1 MNTSHK
7 AINKAL
13 LTIHITLA
21 VLWIYQGLVPKI
33 IYKVIVEQQF
43 WQFTGV
49 QFLSIP
55 RLIELSGVIEI
66 VFGLFFLIFRQS
78 NNIHYLHYLNI
89 LGMLFFLLV
98 VAVIYPHHFV
108 QAFNPLVMNLAMI
121 GLSVVAIQL
130 MPKKYNEWI

>member
-1 MNTSHK
+1 MNS
-7 AINKAL
+7 ANQ
-13 LTIHITLA
+13 TIQQILQFCQFVIA
-21 VLWIYQGLVPKI
+21 SLWIYQGLIPKI

-66 VFGLFFLIFRQS
+66 VFGLSFLIFRQS

-98 VAVIYPHHFV
+98 VAVIYPLYFV

-130 MPKKYNEWI
+130 MPKKYNDWI